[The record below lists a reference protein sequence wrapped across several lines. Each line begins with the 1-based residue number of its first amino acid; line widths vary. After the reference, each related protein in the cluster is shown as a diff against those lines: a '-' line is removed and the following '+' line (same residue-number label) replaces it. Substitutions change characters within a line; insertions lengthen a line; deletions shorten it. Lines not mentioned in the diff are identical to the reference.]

1 MTTRLFGQDEPNTI
15 LGGVIVLWEMGSF
28 PIAIIIFIASIV
40 VPIGKILILAWL
52 NFTVQK
58 PQYELTKARIKS
70 YRIAEFIGRWSMID
84 VFVVIVLVSM
94 IQLGDT
100 MSIFPGKAIIAFCG
114 VVVLTMLAAMSFDST
129 LIWSA
134 PKPEIPTDKNKD
146 DSDYSRRS

>member
-1 MTTRLFGQDEPNTI
+1 
-15 LGGVIVLWEMGSF
+15 
-28 PIAIIIFIASIV
+28 
-40 VPIGKILILAWL
+40 L